1 MIHEGNVLKSR
12 CLALL
17 HHVAR
22 MKDSIV
28 MTKLKRGEPIARP
41 ASLRKSGSR
50 PTLGSVSLIAH
61 EDEAYYG
68 TGQSWDGEAERP
80 TFEGRRR

>member
-28 MTKLKRGEPIARP
+28 MTKRGKPIARP

-68 TGQSWDGEAERP
+68 TGQSWDWRGGEANL
-80 TFEGRRR
+80 

>member
-1 MIHEGNVLKSR
+1 MIHEGNVPKSR

-17 HHVAR
+17 YHVAR

-28 MTKLKRGEPIARP
+28 MTKRGKPIARP

-50 PTLGSVSLIAH
+50 PTLGSVSLI
-61 EDEAYYG
+61 G
-68 TGQSWDGEAERP
+68 TRGRGLLRHGAVMGWRGGEANL
-80 TFEGRRR
+80 